1 MRDHHAATLP
11 TTTPRIS
18 HESGKLTL
26 DFVDHP
32 GKGAGLVQENYPV
45 LASVDGERLSGKMQ
59 GECYYDW
66 MSGPGG
72 IGTVRVVANIQTDDG
87 ASINVRYE
95 ARADISN
102 GFDGV
107 VAYSAPVFTT
117 SHSGY
122 LWLNLIQTVGR
133 VTIQGDHIYWDW
145 YQVAEAG

>member
-1 MRDHHAATLP
+1 MSDSDSSASIPTRISSRSRAVSTAPAMLELPTVCCSGGPGHHDRSVAAT
-11 TTTPRIS
+11 
-18 HESGKLTL
+18 
-26 DFVDHP
+26 V
-32 GKGAGLVQENYPV
+32 
-45 LASVDGERLSGKMQ
+45 
-59 GECYYDW
+59 
-66 MSGPGG
+66 G
-72 IGTVRVVANIQTDDG
+72 IRR

-133 VTIQGDHIYWDW
+133 VTIQGNHI
-145 YQVAEAG
+145 